1 MHGAQAATSPC
12 RLRVV
17 TRIFQ
22 IISEKNDGYQ
32 LDQFANTHSRIW
44 ILDDPPQ
51 VVTVTLLYPRPLRT
65 FTVQKVQKN

>member
-44 ILDDPPQ
+44 ILDDP
-51 VVTVTLLYPRPLRT
+51 
-65 FTVQKVQKN
+65 F